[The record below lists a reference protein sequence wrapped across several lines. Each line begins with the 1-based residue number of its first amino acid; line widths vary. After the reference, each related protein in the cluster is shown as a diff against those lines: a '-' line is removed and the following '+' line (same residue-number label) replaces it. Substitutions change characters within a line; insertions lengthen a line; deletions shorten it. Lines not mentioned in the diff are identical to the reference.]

1 MKKILKKLLICILI
15 VLVLNNFFVGSISNP
30 FIPVSYAAD
39 NPVFDALA
47 GLLGSVV
54 GLLTLPIRLVAIG
67 IAFAVN
73 TLMAGVAYIEG
84 AEDGTAS
91 DEGSHTSLTPYDVL
105 FNKIKLINI
114 NFFDLDGLSEDS
126 ILYKFRTAI
135 SLWYYAMRTIASA
148 ILLVILIYVG
158 IRMALSTVSAEQ
170 KASYKKMMV
179 DWVVSLAIIFVM
191 QYIMLFAI
199 YVNDALVGAIEA
211 ASAATSTDMSKSIDA
226 IAAIGLKII
235 AVESI
240 AATIVYCMLV
250 FQTFGLFISYFNRM
264 LKLAFLTIISPLI
277 TLTYSID
284 KMGDGKAQAL
294 NTWLKEYIFT
304 ILIQPFHCIIYMA
317 FINVALELLT
327 DASGT
332 EAIACSIIAIL
343 CVKFI
348 RTAEDLVRK
357 IFAFADDNKDTS
369 LGAGMAV
376 ATIAASKAK
385 NIGKNTRKAVNGL
398 KNFGGTAGGT
408 LTNARVEAIALG
420 RMLRGNNVNKSTG
433 EKQSFSDVKSDVRTE
448 ILDKKAKK
456 VENKKYGVSENTKEY
471 KEVQKEIEK
480 RAQAFRNSGMKESEA
495 KAKARLEVAKET
507 RKRRRQEEKDEK
519 SKTKPKIIQGARGA
533 IKTARKAAQQSETLK
548 ELGNIAKT
556 TAGMGVGLAVGAG
569 YYGASGKGMEAI
581 MTGIA
586 TSRGTSEFLKS
597 TSKTLRNDVYS
608 RLDSLGVR
616 NKAEAAILYNDI
628 VAEGQEKYE
637 GDEELKK
644 ILDEIEKALEAKG
657 INKTVAQHI
666 RHNIEQGALVDP
678 SRSIDSL
685 VKGAI
690 KLTGLKNED
699 VPENLKDSTTKF
711 AEFTQ
716 KKGIYDTIKQ
726 AGDLGVSADSFAA
739 QVLRSYIPMNEE
751 PNPNVRKTSQE
762 FLQES
767 KDITANMDGKEER
780 FIAPDDDSA
789 REFVDSRNNR
799 DIEEFYKDC
808 EREIKKIQKDL
819 SDNTLSEREKES
831 LIAELNQV
839 EAARAKVQ
847 DLELDRAVEDLRKQ
861 YQDLLDEATK
871 ATEKDA
877 KKIVDR
883 QLADLQGQY
892 NKYIKEADEQI
903 KRKEV
908 EGAKTEADINTQKI
922 SLKQDLANIQTLRG
936 TLK

>member
-1 MKKILKKLLICILI
+1 MKKIFKKLLICILI
-15 VLVLNNFFVGSISNP
+15 VLVLNNFFIGSASNP
-30 FIPVSYAAD
+30 FIPVSYASTGD
-39 NPVFDALA
+39 FIT
-47 GLLGSVV
+47 GILGSVV

-199 YVNDALVGAIEA
+199 YVNDALVGAIEV

-226 IAAIGLKII
+226 IAAIGLKIV

-250 FQTFGLFISYFNRM
+250 FQTFGLFVSYFNRM

-385 NIGKNTRKAVNGL
+385 NIGKSTRKAVNGL

-448 ILDKKAKK
+448 ILDKKAEK
-456 VENKKYGVSENTKEY
+456 VENKKYGVSHKNT
-471 KEVQKEIEK
+471 EVEKEINERAK
-480 RAQAFRNSGMKESEA
+480 ALQEAGMNQNEARAQA
-495 KAKARLEVAKET
+495 RLAIAKEK
-507 RKRRRQEEKDEK
+507 RKKNRSEEFNKK
-519 SKTKPKIIQGARGA
+519 HKTISKARGA
-533 IKTARKAAQQSETLK
+533 VNTVRKAAQQSETLR

-556 TAGMGVGLAVGAG
+556 TAGIGAGLAIGAG
-569 YYGASGKGMEAI
+569 YYGASGKGMESF
-581 MTGIA
+581 MTGVA
-586 TSRGTSEFLKS
+586 TFRGTTEFLKS
-597 TSKTLRNDVYS
+597 TGKTLRTDVTS
-608 RLDSLGVR
+608 RLDSLGASS
-616 NKAEAAILYNDI
+616 KAEAASKLNEIIANAD
-628 VAEGQEKYE
+628 KYE
-637 GDEELKK
+637 GKDELDKIMKEL
-644 ILDEIEKALEAKG
+644 EKALEQASVDGKV
-657 INKTVAQHI
+657 KTRI
-666 RHNIEQGALVDP
+666 KNTIEKTAALNPSASISSLVNNALVAN
-678 SRSIDSL
+678 
-685 VKGAI
+685 GI
-690 KLTGLKNED
+690 KEHQMTDGLKN
-699 VPENLKDSTTKF
+699 STTKL
-711 AEFTQ
+711 ADFTQ
-716 KKGIYDTIKQ
+716 SKGIYNAIKN
-726 AGDLGVSADSFAA
+726 AGELGTSADTFVGD
-739 QVLRSYIPMNEE
+739 VLKSYIPAGGGIETGG
-751 PNPNVRKTSQE
+751 RKTSQE

-767 KDITANMDGKEER
+767 KNITSNMDGKEEK
-780 FIAPDDDSA
+780 FIAPDDDTA
-789 REFVDSRNNR
+789 KEFVDSRNDR

-808 EREIKKIQKDL
+808 EKEMNKIQKDL
-819 SDNTLSEREKES
+819 SDDTLSEREKEA

-839 EAARAKVQ
+839 EAAKAKVQ
-847 DLELDRAVEDLRKQ
+847 DLALERAVEDLRRQ

-903 KRKEV
+903 SRKEV
-908 EGAKTEADINTQKI
+908 EGAKTEAEINTQKI
-922 SLKQDLANIQTLRG
+922 ALKQDLANIQTLRG